1 MERISDKGLILL
13 KANTI
18 YINNNPKHEPS
29 ASSIDIMLRAIPI
42 IVDEILHLRAE
53 NERLRDG
60 GKF

>member
-1 MERISDKGLILL
+1 MERISDTGLNLL

-29 ASSIDIMLRAIPI
+29 ASSIEIMLRAIPI

-60 GKF
+60 K